1 VFEDERSRRGRIV
14 GILLFLLGLLAAAS
28 GGLKLRSRVRSLLG
42 VSPLAV
48 VETAVGVLTV
58 LGSGVGLARVRP
70 LAWVVVAVAA
80 GLIAVSST
88 AHVRKALRRREKR
101 EASEAE
107 RLGSHLQS

>member
-1 VFEDERSRRGRIV
+1 M

-58 LGSGVGLARVRP
+58 LGSGAGLGRVRP
-70 LAWVVVAVAA
+70 LAWAVVVVAA

-88 AHVRKALRRREKR
+88 AHVRSMLQRREKR

-107 RLGSHLQS
+107 RLGSFLQS